1 MTRGTRGPRRGQ
13 GFVGKQPRARAAG
26 DRVAAEYDAFAT
38 VYDFEYDELVEDIPF
53 YRDLAVESGGPV
65 LELGAGTGRVL
76 IPVAVAGVEV
86 VGLDA
91 SPAMLAVAREKVAG
105 LPSDVQARIS
115 LVEGDMRTF
124 DLGAARFSLVN
135 IPFRAFLH
143 LLNVDDQLSALAAIH
158 RSLRPG
164 GRLALAFF
172 DPRLD
177 VIAARRTARATT
189 PFIER
194 VSPLLGGGRVVQ
206 WAAPRY
212 DPVSQ
217 TLDAEFI
224 YDRLDPDG
232 RLVERIH
239 RHLRLRWLYRYEA
252 EHLFTRAGFQVEAL
266 YGGFDG
272 RPFENEG
279 DEQVWI
285 LRRPVEAGA
294 V

>member
-1 MTRGTRGPRRGQ
+1 MTRLTRRPRRGPS
-13 GFVGKQPRARAAG
+13 FVGKPPRATADSAPPS
-26 DRVAAEYDAFAT
+26 EYDAFAA

-53 YRDLAVESGGPV
+53 YRDLATEAGGPV

-76 IPVAVAGVEV
+76 IPVAAAGVEI

-105 LPSDVQARIS
+105 LPPDVQARIS
-115 LVEGDMRTF
+115 LVEGDMRSF
-124 DLGAARFSLVN
+124 DLGEARFGLVY

-143 LLNVDDQLSALAAIH
+143 MLTVEDQLSALAAIW

-177 VIAARRTARATT
+177 LIAARTTARATT

-194 VSPLLGGGRVVQ
+194 VTPLLDGARVVQ

-212 DPVSQ
+212 DPLRQ
-217 TLDAEFI
+217 ILDAEFI
-224 YDRLDPDG
+224 YDRLDADG
-232 RLVERIH
+232 RLVERVH
-239 RHLRLRWLYRYEA
+239 RHLMLRWIYRYEA
-252 EHLFTRAGFQVEAL
+252 EHLFARAGFTTEAL

-272 RPFENEG
+272 RPFESEG
-279 DEQVWI
+279 DEQVWV
-285 LRRPVEAGA
+285 LRRPESRA
-294 V
+294 